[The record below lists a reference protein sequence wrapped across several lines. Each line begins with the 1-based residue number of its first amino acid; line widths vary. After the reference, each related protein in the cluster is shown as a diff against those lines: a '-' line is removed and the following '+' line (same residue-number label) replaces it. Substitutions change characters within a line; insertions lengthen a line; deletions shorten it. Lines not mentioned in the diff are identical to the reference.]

1 MRTIIDT
8 HIYFWWVTGD
18 RNLPVAMRN
27 LLDGN
32 SVDVLMSAV
41 VPWELATKS
50 RLGKWPSAR
59 RVLDEIEDILGRRE
73 MVALPITILHAKVA
87 GSFPVDHRDPF
98 DRILAAQA
106 KCENVPLVTV
116 DPAFAEFG
124 IELIQ

>member
-1 MRTIIDT
+1 
-8 HIYFWWVTGD
+8 VTGD

-73 MVALPITILHAKVA
+73 MVALPITTLHAKVA